1 MKSRKKRIFVFVLL
15 YALLFTGVVYLF
27 IGSGVYVIFI
37 TLLSCLL
44 FEIASIFMYGL
55 FSKKMPVMKLVL
67 LLVLFILDYIHQLY
81 SSVHIIHNNIEQ
93 TRLCLFFYVE
103 FNFCRMLVIWFS
115 QPQIIHIILMD
126 AQNTPPFLF

>member
-103 FNFCRMLVIWFS
+103 FNFCRMLVI
-115 QPQIIHIILMD
+115 
-126 AQNTPPFLF
+126 